1 MTKSKVLFKIENEE
15 KKKLADLL
23 LNSDVNQTEIVK
35 TKMKIR
41 NIERRLGY
49 GS

>member
-1 MTKSKVLFKIENEE
+1 MTKDNVLFKVVNKE
-15 KKKLADLL
+15 KKRLADLL

-35 TKMKIR
+35 SKMKIR

-49 GS
+49 GA